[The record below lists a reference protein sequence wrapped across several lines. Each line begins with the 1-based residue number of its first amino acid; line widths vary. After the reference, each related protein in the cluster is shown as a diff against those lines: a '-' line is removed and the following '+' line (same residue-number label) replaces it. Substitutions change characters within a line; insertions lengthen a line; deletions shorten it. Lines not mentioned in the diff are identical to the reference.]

1 MEGNLK
7 NLDFLQSLKQWE
19 KHFLNCNEQF
29 TSIFLFEWYNCFAFF
44 QFTSSDK
51 SLLIFNLDLFEEQFS
66 YKVYHHSWMDS
77 SAPTILL
84 PRVRVTSTPSMLL
97 SFILKFVLY
106 FSSEKDEN
114 IQKEAELKK
123 YTIDHWFPQL

>member
-1 MEGNLK
+1 
-7 NLDFLQSLKQWE
+7 
-19 KHFLNCNEQF
+19 
-29 TSIFLFEWYNCFAFF
+29 
-44 QFTSSDK
+44 
-51 SLLIFNLDLFEEQFS
+51 
-66 YKVYHHSWMDS
+66 MDS